1 MIPFK
6 MRFNL
11 DELHSLLQVFG
22 GLLFLLWLVD
32 CIQTFIKMVYTIPEQ
47 VNLTTLVRNVELETV
62 HDNNEGQLRHQT

>member
-1 MIPFK
+1 